1 MLKQMQERRGSDEGF
16 TLIELLIAIVVIGV
30 LSAVVIV
37 GIGGLTDSGQKS
49 ACKTSADAAKAA
61 TAVFYA
67 NNNGTYPITFTSM
80 TGSAPKMLELSGG
93 TTVDVTG
100 LIASGTGWILTMA
113 PGAPIVPAVVPAAS
127 LTVPTYTCTA

>member
-37 GIGGLTDSGQKS
+37 GIGGLTNSGEKS

-67 NNNGTYPITFTSM
+67 NNNGAYPTTFPDM
-80 TGSAPKMLELSGG
+80 TGSTPKMLELASG
-93 TTVDVTG
+93 VTPTSA
-100 LIASGTGWILTMA
+100 LILTGTGWTLTMA
-113 PGAPIVPAVVPAAS
+113 AGSP
-127 LTVPTYTCTA
+127 PTYTCVP